1 MATAQFAQMG
11 SLPHA
16 LKPDLDMESFFDF
29 NQGTSLNSPQL
40 SGPTPRPSIDASA
53 YYSAPSPFE
62 ADDAHMFT
70 GPSHEY
76 DRFKQQTGL
85 PVGSVASFS
94 AMNPPVS
101 DTFTPSHAFG
111 GFNSGIDDMAFDHGF
126 NGSWSS
132 GIDVDADMGMDF
144 NASQTI
150 PAIYYP
156 QPGPSQSRSAE
167 FVDPT
172 SIGTNDASP
181 SNVGRVWPGMHQQ
194 QAQQAAM
201 AKAQVQAQ
209 VQQQRMQFEAQQ
221 QQQRRLAQQ
230 QQQQQ
235 AQHQQQQ
242 QAEAKPNRS
251 RASSY
256 QSDPH
261 TEESISRLLNQ
272 MRQGSAGPSGK
283 DDSANGM
290 LPHVARMRKEEE
302 DMDEDERLLNSEEG
316 KKLSSKERR
325 QLRNKVSARA
335 FRSRRKEYI
344 SQLEG
349 EVAMKAQE
357 ANDLRVENRSLQE
370 ENGRCRRLIEV
381 LLRHPAYAPF
391 IEDISKDPSLGG
403 SVGQAQQGAAGSVPS
418 QREAPLD
425 MSLLN
430 LNNGLQV
437 PSNFQ
442 KSTTV
447 VARSQQRLLATCTRL
462 QNSRPHST
470 ATQDQRASPLIRYVS
485 DDHKNTP
492 ALRRQQP
499 RSEGLQAFRPL
510 PQYSAHSRLNRAP
523 KLRGERQAHLIEF
536 PPSASVKIPKGP
548 GLEADTRY
556 RRMRS
561 FIQFI
566 TTPTADT
573 TGTSLL
579 LHFDSKRY
587 LIGNIAEG
595 TQRASV
601 EQKVRLLK
609 VSELFLTGN
618 TTWDRTGGLIGMILT
633 LADSSSSSTQAS
645 LLDAKRK
652 ILTKLERNGT
662 DINDET
668 VVEQAAEQA
677 AREIKDKARLSIFGG
692 PNLNYTLATARRFVF
707 RKGMSVD
714 VHEYGNDIVQA
725 LSAEPTWSDDN
736 VRVWALPISPASE
749 SLSASSSPRKRS
761 YDELNGQDSLKTSE
775 TLSHADKEKALMI
788 SKAVISDMFDSS
800 WRLDALVET
809 PIHEVQLPAT
819 LFVHDPE
826 THKLVKYTGPM
837 PGGKEPVPN
846 IKVMVRR
853 PWPGALIETLPPTEP
868 AKVAMSYI
876 FRNHVVRG
884 RFQPQKAIDLGVG
897 KGPKWAALGKG
908 QNVENDKGETVTP
921 DMVLEPS
928 KQGGGAAV
936 IDLPSR
942 EYVEALVSR
951 PEWKSEDIM
960 AGVGAFIWI
969 LGPDVAS
976 HPMLKQFM
984 EDMKHM
990 KHIVSSPELCPNR
1003 LALDSAA
1010 SATTRLGQIDPTR
1023 FNTPVHDNTS
1033 PAQTTESA
1041 TGLEGLVTIADR
1053 GQKLQL
1059 EPSLEIQDDEVNTL
1073 LDVEKVKA
1081 EMSQDVLDRARM
1093 ANENVKASRQA
1104 LEAWA
1109 DSLPQKDV
1117 EITTLGTGSALP
1129 SKYRNVSATLVR
1141 VPGWGS
1147 MLLDAGENT
1156 LGQLKRVYTA
1166 DVFNDIMKELR
1177 VIWIS
1182 HMHADHHL
1190 GTVSVIREWYKT
1202 VHGSQPA
1209 PIINPGIDV
1218 DFDATAVFS
1227 KQDRLSV
1234 ISEPA
1239 MLHWLEEYSHADD
1252 YGFSRLAPL
1261 CITPNVFHKNVKS
1274 TLQWFIPPSSTQALS
1289 NRSAAAMESWA
1300 NRIACAQVSP
1310 QALNLKDIQCVQVQH
1325 CHGARAVSVT
1335 FPSGFKASYS
1345 GDCRPSRPFMHI
1357 GKGSTVCIHE
1367 ATFDDELQGDAEAK
1381 NHTTTS
1387 EALGVALGMGAKAC
1401 VLTHFSQRYQK
1412 VPVLEYTNE
1421 DEGTVNSLA
1430 ATGDEMDIST
1440 NTDDEVDAPTAVTAA
1455 PPSEPKALVDSTSAN
1470 KVAKHIK
1477 IKAGSDMK
1485 VCVAF
1490 DYMRIK
1496 VGDIAQ
1502 LEKYTDALVALFAE
1516 EEQAEGVKPQAPK
1529 KAKGKGGKSQ
1539 RNN

>member
-1 MATAQFAQMG
+1 
-11 SLPHA
+11 
-16 LKPDLDMESFFDF
+16 MESFFDF

-53 YYSAPSPFE
+53 YYNAPSPFE
-62 ADDAHMFT
+62 ADDAHMFA

-94 AMNPPVS
+94 ALNQPVS

-111 GFNSGIDDMAFDHGF
+111 GFNSGIDDMSFDPGF
-126 NGSWSS
+126 SGSWSS
-132 GIDVDADMGMDF
+132 GID
-144 NASQTI
+144 
-150 PAIYYP
+150 P
-156 QPGPSQSRSAE
+156 RSAD
-167 FVDPT
+167 FVDPA
-172 SIGTNDASP
+172 SIGTDVSP
-181 SNVGRVWPGMHQQ
+181 SNAGRVWPGMHQQ

-201 AKAQVQAQ
+201 AKAQIQAHAQ
-209 VQQQRMQFEAQQ
+209 QQQRMQFEAQQ
-221 QQQRRLAQQ
+221 QQHRRLAQQ

-235 AQHQQQQ
+235 QQHAQQQQAQQQQ
-242 QAEAKPNRS
+242 QQQLDVKPNRS

-272 MRQGSAGPSGK
+272 MRQGSAVPSGK
-283 DDSANGM
+283 EDSANGM

-335 FRSRRKEYI
+335 FRSRRK
-344 SQLEG
+344 G

-370 ENGRCRRLIEV
+370 ENGRCRRLIE
-381 LLRHPAYAPF
+381 
-391 IEDISKDPSLGG
+391 DPSIAGP
-403 SVGQAQQGAAGSVPS
+403 VGQAQQGTAGSVPS

-430 LNNGLQV
+430 LNNGLQ
-437 PSNFQ
+437 
-442 KSTTV
+442 
-447 VARSQQRLLATCTRL
+447 
-462 QNSRPHST
+462 NSRPGST
-470 ATQDQRASPLIRYVS
+470 GAQHVQDLFSCYKTTLDLARQPPKS
-485 DDHKNTP
+485 KK
-492 ALRRQQP
+492 LRVLR
-499 RSEGLQAFRPL
+499 GLLQTTAR
-510 PQYSAHSRLNRAP
+510 SRLSSAP
-523 KLRGERQAHLIEF
+523 KLRGQRQGHHLVF
-536 PPSASVKIPKGP
+536 PPSASLEIPKRE
-548 GLEADTRY
+548 GLVTATKF

-561 FIQFI
+561 FFQFV

-573 TGTSLL
+573 PGTTLL
-579 LHFDSKRY
+579 LHFDNKRY

-618 TTWDRTGGLIGMILT
+618 TTWEKTGGLIGMILT
-633 LADSSSSSTQAS
+633 LADAASS
-645 LLDAKRK
+645 KRQ
-652 ILTKLERNGT
+652 GA
-662 DINDET
+662 DINYEDI
-668 VVEQAAEQA
+668 AEQA
-677 AREIKDKARLSIFGG
+677 AREVKDRARLSIFGG

-707 RKGMSVD
+707 RKGMPVD
-714 VHEYGNDIVQA
+714 VHEFGHDLAQHPTSSI
-725 LSAEPTWSDDN
+725 EPTWSDDN
-736 VRVWALPISPASE
+736 IQVWALPVSPASKVT
-749 SLSASSSPRKRS
+749 SASSSPRKRS
-761 YDELNGQDSLKTSE
+761 YDELNGQDALKTRAS
-775 TLSHADKEKALMI
+775 LHQADKEKALMM
-788 SKAVISDMFDSS
+788 SKAVVSEMFDSS
-800 WRLDALVET
+800 WRMDALVET
-809 PIHEVQLPAT
+809 PINEVQLPAT
-819 LFVHDPE
+819 LFVRDPE
-826 THKLVKYTGPM
+826 TNKMTKYTGPM

-846 IKVMVRR
+846 IKVLVRR
-853 PWPGALIETLPPTEP
+853 PWPGALIESLPPTEP
-868 AKVAMSYI
+868 VKVAMSYI
-876 FRNHVVRG
+876 FRNHIMRG
-884 RFQPQKAIDLGVG
+884 RFQPQKAIALGVQ
-897 KGPKWAALGKG
+897 KGPKFAALGKG
-908 QNVENDKGETVTP
+908 QNVENDKGEIVTP

-951 PEWKSEDIM
+951 PEWRSEEIM
-960 AGVGAFIWI
+960 AGVGAFIWM
-969 LGPDVAS
+969 LGPDVAL

-990 KHIVSSPELCPNR
+990 KHVV

-1010 SATTRLGQIDPTR
+1010 GATIRLGQIDPTR
-1023 FNTPVHDNTS
+1023 YDIPVHDNT
-1033 PAQTTESA
+1033 AATQALESLD
-1041 TGLEGLVTIADR
+1041 GLKNLVTVADR
-1053 GQKLQL
+1053 GQKVQL
-1059 EPSLEIQDDEVNTL
+1059 EPSIEIQNNEINTL

-1081 EMSQDVLDRARM
+1081 EMSKDVLDLARI
-1093 ANENVKASRQA
+1093 ANEDVKASKQA
-1104 LEAWA
+1104 LDAWA

-1156 LGQLKRVYTA
+1156 LGQLKRVYA
-1166 DVFNDIMKELR
+1166 PKVLDEIMKELR

-1202 VHGSQPA
+1202 VHGARPA
-1209 PIINPGIDV
+1209 ATINPGSDV
-1218 DFDATAVFS
+1218 NFDAASMFS

-1234 ISEPA
+1234 ISEAA

-1252 YGFSRLAPL
+1252 YEQNLR
-1261 CITPNVFHKNVKS
+1261 S
-1274 TLQWFIPPSSTQALS
+1274 TLQWFIPPLSTQAPDGSLS
-1289 NRSAAAMESWA
+1289 RADEPWA
-1300 NRIACAQVSP
+1300 DKTARAQVLP
-1310 QALNLKDIQCVQVQH
+1310 QALNLQDIQCVLVQH

-1345 GDCRPSRPFMHI
+1345 GDCRPSKAFAQI
-1357 GKGSTVCIHE
+1357 GKDSTVCIHE

-1387 EALGVALGMGAKAC
+1387 EALSVALGMGAKAC

-1412 VPVLEYTNE
+1412 VPVLEYTEE
-1421 DEGTVNSLA
+1421 DDGTVNSLA
-1430 ATGDEMDIST
+1430 ASGDEMDIST
-1440 NTDDEVDAPTAVTAA
+1440 TTDDDTDAPVIDTAA
-1455 PPSEPKALVDSTSAN
+1455 PASERKAPVAPTNTSE
-1470 KVAKHIK
+1470 VAKHIK

-1502 LEKYTDALVALFAE
+1502 MEKYTDTLVALFAE
-1516 EEQAEGVKPQAPK
+1516 EESSEEKPEPK
-1529 KAKGKGGKSQ
+1529 TKKVKGGKGQ